1 MDEISQRKGYRDFIT
16 MIANAET
23 GNLLEVIDSHKQE
36 EIIEALKQQPLEV
49 REQVEEVSV
58 DMWGGFP
65 KVIAEVF
72 PNAVVVIDRFHVMK
86 LVNQRLNK
94 LRQIVGIK
102 AQGSRFLLLKN
113 SQDLSP
119 EENQKLQQIL
129 SQSPCLRMAYC
140 MKEELREIYQTSTT
154 VKTGVI
160 RMKKWLAQAKVFYSK
175 VARTIS
181 THLDGICNYF
191 ISRTTSGVMEGINN
205 KAKLIMRQGYGFTN
219 FESFRARLLGSFSD

>member
-16 MIANAET
+16 MVANAET
-23 GNLLEVIDSHKQE
+23 GNLLEVIDSHKQA
-36 EIIEALKQQPLEV
+36 EIIEALKQKPLEV

-65 KVIAEVF
+65 KVITEVF
-72 PNAVVVIDRFHVMK
+72 PNAAVVIDRFHVMK

-113 SQDLSP
+113 SQNLTE
-119 EENQKLQQIL
+119 EENQKLEQIL
-129 SQSPCLRMAYC
+129 EQSPCLRIAYC
-140 MKEELREIYQTSTT
+140 IKEELREIYQTSTT

-160 RMKKWLAQAKVFYSK
+160 RMKKWLAQAQVFYSK
-175 VARTIS
+175 VADRKGVPKTSAETLMIS
-181 THLDGICNYF
+181 STYKTFRSTEF
-191 ISRTTSGVMEGINN
+191 I
-205 KAKLIMRQGYGFTN
+205 
-219 FESFRARLLGSFSD
+219 FRISQNI